1 MLHPDILLQ
10 VIKQRQGELWEEA
23 AHAARVRQL
32 KAARKQR
39 AHDPAGAPE
48 APVPVYDR
56 WDVALQALGSSRS
69 RQHYDR
75 VA

>member
-32 KAARKQR
+32 KAARKQPS
-39 AHDPAGAPE
+39 HDPSCASAAPT
-48 APVPVYDR
+48 PVYDR
-56 WDVALQALGSSRS
+56 WDAALQELSPSRPN
-69 RQHYDR
+69 RHYDK